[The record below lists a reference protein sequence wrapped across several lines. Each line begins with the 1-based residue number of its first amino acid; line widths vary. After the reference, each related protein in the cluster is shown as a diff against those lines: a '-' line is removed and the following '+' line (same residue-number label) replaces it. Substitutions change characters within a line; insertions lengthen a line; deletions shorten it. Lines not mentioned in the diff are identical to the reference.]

1 MSLASTAERAW
12 WLRALLVLQSPRPV
26 FAALRDDSREAAEA
40 RQEPITALVLLAG
53 VAAFLMEPVTG
64 RLLDESDA
72 DAVLV
77 AVVAFLA
84 GAFSGLVG
92 YWIGG
97 AAVLAGARGAG
108 AAASYRGARH
118 AVAFAA
124 APIAL
129 SLLVL
134 WPVRL
139 SLYGLDLFRTG
150 GSDGGGAGRAF
161 DLAEW
166 VFGVWALA
174 LLVVALRILYRLAW
188 VRVAGALAVSVA
200 ALFGLLIVMAVF
212 FQGIGG
218 GA

>member
-1 MSLASTAERAW
+1 MSSVRSAERGW
-12 WLRALLVLQSPRPV
+12 WLRTLLVLQSPRPV
-26 FAALRDDSREAAEA
+26 FAALRDDSREATEA

-77 AVVAFLA
+77 AVVVFLA

-97 AAVLAGARGAG
+97 AAVLAGARSAG
-108 AAASYRGARH
+108 APATYRSARH

-150 GSDGGGAGRAF
+150 GSDREGAGRTL

-166 VFGVWALA
+166 LFGAWSLA
-174 LLVVALRILYRLAW
+174 LLVIALRILYRLAW
-188 VRVAGALAVSVA
+188 VRVIAALAVSVV